1 MTEIVER
8 VEVICG
14 ELGYRILDRE
24 ESDELYQASFGREDE
39 IVGSLFIEK
48 DSNFIE
54 IAYSYTFDTD
64 EEYFLKEHLESIM
77 NICYEYGSY
86 FNIMKGDD
94 EITFSVFSKLYF
106 SAINVESLQDTLED
120 FMACNREIMEV
131 FGVDEPD
138 E

>member
-8 VEVICG
+8 VEAICG
-14 ELGYRILDRE
+14 ELGFSILDRE
-24 ESDELYQASFGREDE
+24 ESEELYQASFGREEE
-39 IVGSLFIEK
+39 ITGSLFIEK

-86 FNIMKGDD
+86 FNIMKSEE

-106 SAINVESLQDTLED
+106 SAINVESLQDTLDD
-120 FMACNREIMEV
+120 FIACNREIMEV
-131 FGVDEPD
+131 FGVD
-138 E
+138 